1 MRKPRTSEKT
11 TAQRLKESAIHLFG
25 KYGYEGT
32 TVRAIAKDAGV
43 TAGQIT
49 VNFGSKENLFNEIVM
64 DMCRMTE
71 NAFDPIIGQYS
82 YLKQSGTLTED
93 AAWLLIEQIV
103 DTQVAFSLDTHNADL
118 VRIMNVRTFSEDIKT
133 SAILS
138 HMTISKIEDV
148 FARLL
153 QEVFANKRYLHA
165 RTVSRAVN
173 GAIVSFGEHPD
184 LLYAEVLGGSH
195 MPDAQAWMKGYVRDF
210 IMHSLRCEAAQAKT

>member
-11 TAQRLKESAIHLFG
+11 TAQRLKESAIRLFG

-103 DTQVAFSLDTHNADL
+103 DTQVAFSLDTRNADL

-195 MPDAQAWMKGYVRDF
+195 MPDAQAWMKGYVKDF
-210 IMHSLRCEAAQAKT
+210 IMHSLRCEAAQAET

>member
-11 TAQRLKESAIHLFG
+11 TAQRLKESAIRLFG

-210 IMHSLRCEAAQAKT
+210 IMHSLRCEAAQAET

>member
-11 TAQRLKESAIHLFG
+11 TAQRLKESAIRLFG

-71 NAFDPIIGQYS
+71 DAFDPIIGQYS

-195 MPDAQAWMKGYVRDF
+195 MPDAQAWMKGYVKDF
-210 IMHSLRCEAAQAKT
+210 IMHSLRCEAAQAET

>member
-11 TAQRLKESAIHLFG
+11 TAQRLKESAIRLFG

-195 MPDAQAWMKGYVRDF
+195 MPDAQAWMKGYVKDF
-210 IMHSLRCEAAQAKT
+210 IMHSLRCEAAQAET

>member
-11 TAQRLKESAIHLFG
+11 TAELLKEAGIRLFG

-210 IMHSLRCEAAQAKT
+210 IMHSLRCEAAQAET

>member
-11 TAQRLKESAIHLFG
+11 TAQRLKESAIRLFG

-71 NAFDPIIGQYS
+71 DAFDPIIGQYS

-210 IMHSLRCEAAQAKT
+210 IMHSLRCEAAQAET